1 MWQVQRRHAGSDEW
15 SLLFHNLSPSTP
27 LDFVDVHLAINSGP
41 TTNLRL
47 FTDPS
52 AAHALPSNDVRA
64 LEGLVMT
71 AGDRIVYAFTYGVK
85 GGGEGGEKDGGGG
98 GKVRAC
104 NTETFSKTV
113 GDD

>member
-1 MWQVQRRHAGSDEW
+1 MSQVQRREVGSDEW

-27 LDFVDVHLAINSGP
+27 LDFLDVHFSINGGP

-47 FTDPS
+47 FTDPI
-52 AAHALPSNDVRA
+52 AAPSLPSNDVRA

-71 AGDRIVYAFTYGVK
+71 AGDQIDYSFTYGVK
-85 GGGEGGEKDGGGG
+85 GAVREQA

-104 NTETFSKTV
+104 NTERFSKTV
-113 GDD
+113 GDK

>member
-1 MWQVQRRHAGSDEW
+1 MSQVQRREVGSDEW

-27 LDFVDVHLAINSGP
+27 LDFLDVHFSINTGP

-47 FTDPS
+47 FTDPTS
-52 AAHALPSNDVRA
+52 APAFPSNDVRA

-71 AGDRIVYAFTYGVK
+71 EGDKIDYSFTYGVK
-85 GGGEGGEKDGGGG
+85 GGVNEQR

-104 NTETFSKTV
+104 NTEMFSKTV
-113 GDD
+113 GEK